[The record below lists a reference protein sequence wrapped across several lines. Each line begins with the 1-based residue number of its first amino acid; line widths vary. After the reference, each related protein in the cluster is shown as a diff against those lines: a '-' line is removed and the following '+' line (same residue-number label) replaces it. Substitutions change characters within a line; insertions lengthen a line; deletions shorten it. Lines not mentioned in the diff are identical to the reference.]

1 MLFTLLNVFMV
12 RVADVVPVFHERTCG
27 WCTYNAR
34 VIFWCVLAMLVT
46 FVAGMTLGHRSGYA
60 RGIKDG
66 NPFPRLRVG
75 SPYWNWLARVFAE

>member
-1 MLFTLLNVFMV
+1 MLFTLLNVFMA

-27 WCTYNAR
+27 WCIYNAR

-46 FVAGMTLGHRSGYA
+46 FVAGMTLGHRRGYA

-75 SPYWNWLARVFAE
+75 SPYWNWLAMVFAE

>member
-1 MLFTLLNVFMV
+1 MDIFVALPHLLLFL
-12 RVADVVPVFHERTCG
+12 
-27 WCTYNAR
+27 
-34 VIFWCVLAMLVT
+34 IFWCVLAVMAA
-46 FVAGMTLGHRSGYA
+46 FVVGIALGHRRGYA